1 MNHTRQDAQAM
12 KELTR
17 FALRDWPL
25 PQHDGGSDKE
35 DRGSV
40 LVIAGSREIPGAAIL
55 AATAALR
62 SGAGK
67 LTIATV
73 ASVAASVA
81 IAVPEARVIALPENP
96 AGEVLPE
103 AARLLE
109 KVSCRAA
116 AALIGPG
123 LMEGQGNTAFV
134 ETLLGFLK
142 DTAVILDAAAMDVVL
157 NGQAFD
163 QPVLLTPHAGE
174 MAHLTGRS
182 KDDVQ
187 DNGLQIALDMAARH
201 NAVVA
206 LKGATTFIVSSAGA
220 GWRHAASIPGLGT
233 SGSGDVLA
241 GIITG
246 LAARGA
252 PLEQAAVWGVLLHAA
267 AGKRLSGHNGPLGF
281 LARELLV
288 EIPVVMRN

>member
-1 MNHTRQDAQAM
+1 MKDMLQEAQAM
-12 KELTR
+12 KEVTR

-73 ASVAASVA
+73 ASVAAAVA
-81 IAVPEARVIALPENP
+81 IAVPEARVIALPESP
-96 AGEVLPE
+96 EGDVLPE

-109 KVSCRAA
+109 KVSDRAA

-123 LMEGQGNTAFV
+123 LMEGPGNAEFV
-134 ETLLGFLK
+134 ETLLGFLRE
-142 DTAVILDAAAMDVVL
+142 TPVILDAAAMDVVL
-157 NGQAFD
+157 DRQAFD

-182 KDDVQ
+182 KEDVQ
-187 DNGLQIALDMAARH
+187 DHGLQIALDMAARH
-201 NAVVA
+201 KAVVA
-206 LKGATTFIVSSAGA
+206 LKGSTTFIVSSAGP